1 MTLQENYLYKAI
13 TEACLK
19 YTHLATDHR
28 NAANYI
34 DGKEYPL
41 LFPKS
46 LFDLCQGNEKRIYQ
60 YYFKGEITPQRS
72 WIIKFKNEFSIIE
85 HSEHGRDDN
94 IKFEYDKDYFKGLKR
109 SLFALCPIGEC
120 KWLYRLFEAVM
131 CGCIPVI
138 EEQDMFHNVFFH
150 YHCGEKMEYS
160 EQRAKE
166 NLKILKSRFTIN

>member
-1 MTLQENYLYKAI
+1 MTLQESYLYKAV
-13 TEACLK
+13 TEAGLK
-19 YTHLATDHR
+19 YTRLATDHR

-34 DGKEYPL
+34 DGKEYSL

-85 HSEHGRDDN
+85 HYEHGRNDS
-94 IKFEYDKDYFKGLKR
+94 IKFEYDKDYFNGLKQ

-120 KWLYRLFEAVM
+120 KWSYRLFEAVM
-131 CGCIPVI
+131 CGCIPII
-138 EEQDMFHNVFFH
+138 EDSDIFRNEFFS
-150 YHCGEKMEYS
+150 YRKNEKHIYLPEK
-160 EQRAKE
+160 AKE
-166 NLKILKSRFTIN
+166 NKIKLVSKFML